1 MKKFILLFILFV
13 SFQTQFY
20 GQAYVKFAKEP
31 KTVLMPAKSYNGYA
45 VSYKALKKSTIYLE
59 LKQGNRLVGMGV
71 YLINK
76 PGTNTVNIAIK
87 VLEEIRK
94 LTPAANYSYHL
105 YMYEGN
111 QNDWSR
117 KACKTKIINN
127 VKMIGSGSK
136 KRFSPS
142 FINTFN

>member
-1 MKKFILLFILFV
+1 MKKFIFLFILFV

-31 KTVLMPAKSYNGYA
+31 KRVIMPAKSYYGYEIA
-45 VSYKALKKSTIYLE
+45 YKALKKSTIYLE
-59 LKQGNRLVGMGV
+59 LKQGNKLVGMGV
-71 YLINK
+71 HLINK
-76 PGTNTVNIAIK
+76 PGVNTINIAIR
-87 VLEEIRK
+87 VLKEVGE
-94 LTPAANYSYHL
+94 LTPSVNYSYHL

-117 KACKTKIINN
+117 KACKTKIISN
-127 VKMIGSGSK
+127 VKMVGSDSK

-142 FINTFN
+142 LINTFN